1 MLQNKNAVIYGG
13 GGQIGGAMAKAFAQ
27 AGARVFLAGRTK
39 DTLDAVAR
47 EIRDAGGQADVAV
60 VDASDEQAVRAHL
73 DDVAEA
79 AGSVDISV
87 NLVNRGDVQGTP
99 LVAMSVQDVVGPVT
113 TGLTANFVTARAAAN
128 RMAGQDTGGVIIA
141 LNSGSAKG
149 SPMMGATG
157 MIDAAIDTLV
167 RNLALEAGPQGV
179 RVNCIWTAGLP
190 ETLSRERLKVT
201 NPDMDLDDAAFAG
214 LLANLDTMR
223 ATRRSP
229 RLAEIAAT
237 ATFLASD
244 GAAAITGSCINATSG
259 MFV

>member
-1 MLQNKNAVIYGG
+1 MLQDKNAIIYGG
-13 GGQIGGAMAKAFAQ
+13 GGHIGGAVAKAFAE

-39 DTLDAVAR
+39 EKLDAVA
-47 EIRDAGGQADVAV
+47 ETIRAAGGQADVAV
-60 VDASDEQAVRAHL
+60 VDATDERAVEAHL
-73 DDVAEA
+73 AEVVAA
-79 AGSVDISV
+79 AGSVDVSM

-99 LVAMSVQDVVGPVT
+99 LVAMPVADVVGPVT

-128 RMAGQDTGGVIIA
+128 QMAGQDRGGVILL

-157 MIDAAIDTLV
+157 LVDAALDTLV

-179 RVNCIWTAGLP
+179 RVNAIWTAGLP
-190 ETLSRERLKVT
+190 ETLSKEALKAT
-201 NPDMDLDDAAFAG
+201 NPAMDLDDAAFQG
-214 LLANLDTMR
+214 LLDNLAGMR

-229 RLAEIAAT
+229 RLSEIAAT

-244 GAAAITGSCINATSG
+244 GAAAITGTCVNATSG

>member
-1 MLQNKNAVIYGG
+1 MLQDKNAVIYGAG
-13 GGQIGGAMAKAFAQ
+13 GNIGRAVATAFAE
-27 AGARVFLAGRTK
+27 AGARVFLAGRTRE
-39 DTLDAVAR
+39 TLEAVAK
-47 EIRDAGGQADVAV
+47 EITAAGGRAEVAV
-60 VDASDEQAVRAHL
+60 VDATDEQAVAAHL
-73 DDVAEA
+73 AEVVNTG
-79 AGSVDISV
+79 GSVDVSL
-87 NLVNRGDVQGTP
+87 NLVTRGDVQGIP

-113 TGLTANFVTARAAAN
+113 LGLTANFITARAAAAQMSAQE
-128 RMAGQDTGGVIIA
+128 RGGVILT

-157 MIDAAIDTLV
+157 IIDAALDTLV

-179 RVNCIWTAGLP
+179 RVNGIWTAGLP
-190 ETLSRERLKVT
+190 ETLSKESLKAT
-201 NPDMDLDDAAFAG
+201 NANLDLDDAAFEG
-214 LLANLDTMR
+214 LIANLDGMR

-244 GAAAITGSCINATSG
+244 GAGAITGSFINATSG

>member
-1 MLQNKNAVIYGG
+1 MLNDKNAVIYGG
-13 GGQIGGAMAKAFAQ
+13 GGHLGGAMAKAFAA

-39 DTLDAVAR
+39 EKLDDVATV
-47 EIRDAGGQADVAV
+47 IRAAGGQADVAV
-60 VDASDEQAVRAHL
+60 VDATDEQAVAAHL
-73 DDVAEA
+73 DDVVRAG
-79 AGSVDISV
+79 GSVDVSV

-99 LVAMSVQDVVGPVT
+99 LVAMAVEDVVGPVA
-113 TGLTANFVTARAAAN
+113 TGLRANFVTAKAAAA
-128 RMAGQDTGGVIIA
+128 RMSTQGSGGVVIA

-157 MIDAAIDTLV
+157 MIDAAIDALV

-190 ETLSRERLKVT
+190 ETFSKEGLAAT
-201 NPDMDLDDAAFAG
+201 NPDLVLDDAALAG
-214 LLANLDTMR
+214 LIANLDGMR

-244 GAAAITGSCINATSG
+244 GAAAITGAFINATSG

>member
-1 MLQNKNAVIYGG
+1 MLNDKNAIIYGG
-13 GGQIGGAMAKAFAQ
+13 GGQIGGAVAKAFAD
-27 AGARVFLAGRTK
+27 AGARVFLAGRT
-39 DTLDAVAR
+39 LGSLEAVAKQ
-47 EIRDAGGQADVAV
+47 IIDAGRRAEVAV
-60 VDASDEQAVRAHL
+60 VDATDEQAVQAHL
-73 DDVAEA
+73 DGVVAA
-79 AGSVDISV
+79 AGSVDISL

-99 LVAMSVQDVVGPVT
+99 LADMSVQDVVGPVT
-113 TGLTANFVTARAAAN
+113 LGLTANFVTARAAA
-128 RMAGQDTGGVIIA
+128 RQMATQGSGVILT

-157 MIDAAIDTLV
+157 LIDAALDTLV

-179 RVNCIWTAGLP
+179 RVNGIWTAGLP
-190 ETLSRERLKVT
+190 ETLTLARLKSV
-201 NPDMDLDDAAFAG
+201 NADLDLDEAG
-214 LLANLDTMR
+214 LAGLKANLDGMR

-244 GAAAITGSCINATSG
+244 GAGAITGSFINATSG